1 MAKSKTIIDK
11 SKLTLGIAKPII
23 KKEPETQVPT
33 AQIEEAVKQIHNP
46 EPAARVNAP
55 GSTPE
60 AISNPAASTSTAS
73 PIAKQEKAKPTAKPK
88 AEAPKFVPEEY
99 PSPKEAKKQGR
110 PTSKVSD
117 MDYIRIS
124 IDLPKPLY
132 KSIKKKLV
140 DLEITMMDYVTML
153 IEKEEKGEW

>member
-1 MAKSKTIIDK
+1 MAKSKSIIDK
-11 SKLTLGIAKPII
+11 SKLTLGMAKPVI
-23 KKEPETQVPT
+23 KKESEAQVPA

-46 EPAARVNAP
+46 EP
-55 GSTPE
+55 TPKTE
-60 AISNPAASTSTAS
+60 APAATTAQPLAPSTSVGAT
-73 PIAKQEKAKPTAKPK
+73 PPLAKQEKPKPAAKPK
-88 AEAPKFVPEEY
+88 EEAPKYTPQEFL
-99 PSPKEAKKQGR
+99 STREAKKQGR

-124 IDLPKPLY
+124 IDLPKPLF

-140 DLEITMMDYVTML
+140 DMEMTMMDYVTML